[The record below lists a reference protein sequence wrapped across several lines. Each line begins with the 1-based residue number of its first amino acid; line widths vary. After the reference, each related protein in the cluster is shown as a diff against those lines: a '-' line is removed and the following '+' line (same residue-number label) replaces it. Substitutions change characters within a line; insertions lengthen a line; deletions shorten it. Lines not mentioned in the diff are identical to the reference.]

1 MSEDYTFGDSL
12 NYPFRPDD
20 ALKTIIIG
28 TLMPVLAGVIS
39 FVASLLSIIFIGFL
53 LYPFVIVPGLFIRGY
68 EVAVYRS
75 VFAGLADPPEFD
87 DWRELGIDGLK
98 AFGID
103 LVLTIPAVV
112 IGIGGFIVAAF
123 TGAAAGAADAGSA
136 GGLLSSGIVIA
147 IVLFVFVY
155 SLLVAYV
162 RPAAI
167 SNMILEG
174 DFTAAFSPSALRR
187 LSFNGTYF
195 VGWLVGNVVII
206 AGALFGGL
214 LTIILIGFAIIFV
227 ARVVGTHAFAMSI
240 KRADDVEPDPDYAP
254 EHRREEARRA
264 IEGTAAGSGAA
275 AGTGAT
281 DWGTDT
287 DPASDDETDSSGTED
302 ATEDT
307 DDGWNG
313 DGDGGGDADDADHGW
328 NAEDDDGDPDDP
340 DDDWNRDDDDQDE
353 YW

>member
-1 MSEDYTFGDSL
+1 MSADYTFGDSL

-39 FVASLLSIIFIGFL
+39 FVASILSIIFIGFL
-53 LYPFVIVPGLFIRGY
+53 LYPLVVIPGLFIRGY
-68 EVAVYRS
+68 EVAVFRS
-75 VFAGLADPPEFD
+75 VFAGLDEPPEFQ
-87 DWRELGIDGLK
+87 DWSELGIDGLK

-103 LVLTIPAVV
+103 LVLSLPAVV
-112 IGIGGFIVAAF
+112 IGVGGFFVAIL
-123 TGAAAGAADAGSA
+123 TGAAAGAADAGNA
-136 GGLLSSGIVIA
+136 GGLLSSGLILAV
-147 IVLFVFVY
+147 VLFVLFY

-174 DFTAAFSPSALRR
+174 EFTAAFSPSALRR
-187 LSFNGTYF
+187 LSFNGTYL
-195 VGWLVGNVVII
+195 VGWLVGTLVIL

-254 EHRREEARRA
+254 EYRREEARRA
-264 IEGTAAGSGAA
+264 IEGPAAGSA

-281 DWGTDT
+281 EWGTDT
-287 DPASDDETDSSGTED
+287 DAGTGDGETDSADTADPTE
-302 ATEDT
+302 ET

-313 DGDGGGDADDADHGW
+313 DDDADDDRNG
-328 NAEDDDGDPDDP
+328 DD
-340 DDDWNRDDDDQDE
+340 DE

>member
-1 MSEDYTFGDSL
+1 MSADYTFGDSL

-39 FVASLLSIIFIGFL
+39 FVASILSIIFIGFL
-53 LYPFVIVPGLFIRGY
+53 LYPLVVIPGLFIRGY
-68 EVAVYRS
+68 EVAVFRS
-75 VFAGLADPPEFD
+75 VFAGLDEPPEFQ
-87 DWRELGIDGLK
+87 DWSELGIDGLK

-103 LVLTIPAVV
+103 LVLSLPAVV
-112 IGIGGFIVAAF
+112 IGVGGFFVAIL
-123 TGAAAGAADAGSA
+123 TGAAAGAADAGNA
-136 GGLLSSGIVIA
+136 GGLLSSGLILAV
-147 IVLFVFVY
+147 VLFVLVY

-174 DFTAAFSPSALRR
+174 EFTAAFSPSALRR
-187 LSFNGTYF
+187 LSFNGTYL
-195 VGWLVGNVVII
+195 VGWLVGTLVIL

-254 EHRREEARRA
+254 EYRREEARRA
-264 IEGTAAGSGAA
+264 IEGPAAGSA

-281 DWGTDT
+281 EWGTDT
-287 DPASDDETDSSGTED
+287 DAGTGDGETDSADTADPTE
-302 ATEDT
+302 ET

-313 DGDGGGDADDADHGW
+313 DDDADDDRNG
-328 NAEDDDGDPDDP
+328 DD
-340 DDDWNRDDDDQDE
+340 DE